1 MHYQQKLF
9 KKKVKFCLLGLSIT
23 KNKATNFRDCN
34 VNKKICKM
42 CFQIKRFLT
51 SGSLDIIVKAAHSLS
66 ITLKQLEAVVIAE
79 IFELQKT
86 LWPFVL
92 YSSDELV
99 HKLVILLILHFWSF
113 FTLKIIQKLQRIGA
127 RSYVLC
133 TICKRELQVL
143 LNVTHIISET
153 IESGRHNIKK
163 IFKQYSNV
171 FKPTHTK

>member
-1 MHYQQKLF
+1 
-9 KKKVKFCLLGLSIT
+9 
-23 KNKATNFRDCN
+23 
-34 VNKKICKM
+34 M

-66 ITLKQLEAVVIAE
+66 ITLKQVVIAE